1 MIKERQIE
9 EMAKLDGWVKTC
21 DAPDIWEKGRYCVGP
36 ESLDYLH
43 DHNAVQR
50 VIDGLD
56 DDTKKQYWNF
66 LMPNWDWDYKS
77 VGATCRQK
85 VEAILKAT
93 GRWEE

>member
-1 MIKERQIE
+1 
-9 EMAKLDGWVKTC
+9 MAKLDGWVKTC

-50 VIDGLD
+50 VFDGLTIEGVRIYHAKLW
-56 DDTKKQYWNF
+56 DTTGAGSLADLF
-66 LMPNWDWDYKS
+66 T
-77 VGATCRQK
+77 ATCPQK

-93 GRWEE
+93 GRWEK